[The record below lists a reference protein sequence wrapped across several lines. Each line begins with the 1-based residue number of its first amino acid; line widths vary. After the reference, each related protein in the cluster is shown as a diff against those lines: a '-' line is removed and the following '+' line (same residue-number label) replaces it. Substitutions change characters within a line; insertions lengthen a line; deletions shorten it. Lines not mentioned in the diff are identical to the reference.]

1 MATAA
6 LVAAAAIPPAAAQSP
21 APSTTA
27 QPSTTAAPSP
37 AVAPAAPRAD
47 LRALRAATPPTLDG
61 VLDDQVWTAAPLPAE
76 NWVSYNPLR
85 GEPEQQR
92 TRVWVAYDDRAI
104 YFAFRCYD
112 DEPGRIRSTIT
123 RRDNSWNDDWVA
135 VSLDSTRAGQVAY
148 HMFVNPAGMQMDALQ
163 TSNEDTA
170 PDWIWQSAGRI
181 DEQGYVV
188 EIRVPLESIR
198 FTGGEDV
205 RMNLMFFRR
214 NSRLGI
220 SWAWPEIA
228 PGRWVFD
235 SHVPVVFD
243 RLEQPLLLEVIPSAT
258 MSTNQSRRADASWID
273 PVSKGN
279 VGASVKYGIMSTV
292 TLDATVNPD
301 FSQVESDAFQVE
313 VNQRFPTFFSEKRP
327 FFMEGMGLFNIAGQ
341 GGDSTMR
348 TAVHTRRIVEP
359 SAGLKLTGTAGRQ
372 TFAVLSAGDQS
383 LPGAPQQ
390 VFTIGRVMRNFAPGQ
405 YVGGLVT
412 DTEYRG
418 SFNRVAVAD
427 VVMRAGPRLQWTGA
441 VMRSESRD
449 LDGVAAGG
457 MGAHAGY
464 SYNTR
469 RFTFAGHLEHFDR
482 GFRMDTAFMNRVG
495 LTRTWQYAE
504 VQFYPDEQRYPWLK
518 RIAPFVWGVH
528 ARDRVENGTEP
539 FILPGIRFN
548 FTRQGFLRVDFG
560 RGRETFGGRR
570 FDVGRNHIDGSAQ
583 ILRWL
588 NVGGSI
594 DRGAGIYYDA
604 PEPFAGTNARRN
616 IRIGLQPNS
625 RLSHNIDYTYV
636 QFDDAAGARVFD
648 LHILNLRNTYQFT
661 PRFLVRGIAQY
672 DSSRRRVLGDFLGS
686 YELVPGTVVHAGY
699 GTLLESPDPL
709 VPYQATARSFFF
721 KASYLARF

>member
-1 MATAA
+1 VISRSAVMTVAA
-6 LVAAAAIPPAAAQSP
+6 LVFM
-21 APSTTA
+21 
-27 QPSTTAAPSP
+27 TAAPSL
-37 AVAPAAPRAD
+37 AQTTE
-47 LRALRAATPPTLDG
+47 LRASRASVPPKLDG
-61 VLDDQVWTAAPLPAE
+61 VLDDQVWTAGPLPAD

-92 TRVWVAYDDRAI
+92 TRVWMAYDDAAL

-112 DEPGRIRSTIT
+112 AEPGRIRSTIT

-148 HMFVNPAGMQMDALQ
+148 HMFVNPAGIQMDALQ

-181 DEQGYVV
+181 DEEGYVV

-198 FTGGEDV
+198 FKGGDDV
-205 RMNLMFFRR
+205 RMGVLFMRR

-228 PGRWVFD
+228 PGKWVFE
-235 SHVPVVFD
+235 SHVPVLFGQLQRP
-243 RLEQPLLLEVIPSAT
+243 RLFEVIPSAT
-258 MSTNQSRRADASWID
+258 MSTNQTRSADRAWVD
-273 PVSKGN
+273 PVSKGA
-279 VGASVKYGIMSTV
+279 VGASVKYGITSTI

-327 FFMEGMGLFNIAGQ
+327 FFMEGMGLFNIAGS

-348 TAVHTRRIVEP
+348 TAVHTRRIIEP
-359 SAGLKLTGTAGRQ
+359 SAGVKLTGTAGRQ
-372 TFAVLSAGDQS
+372 TFAVLSAADQS
-383 LPGAPQQ
+383 LVGAPQK
-390 VFTIGRVMRNFAPGQ
+390 VFTIGRGMRNFAPGQ
-405 YVGGLVT
+405 YVGALVT

-418 SFNRVAVAD
+418 SHNRVAAAD
-427 VVMRAGPRLQWTGA
+427 FVVRQGSRLQFTGA
-441 VMRSESRD
+441 LMRSDSRD
-449 LDGVAAGG
+449 LEGVAKNG
-457 MGAHAGY
+457 MGLHSGY

-469 RFTFAGHLEHFDR
+469 RLTFAGHLEHFDR
-482 GFRMDTAFMNRVG
+482 DFQMDTAFMNRVG

-504 VQFYPDEQRYPWLK
+504 VQFYPDEKRYGWIK

-528 ARDRVENGTEP
+528 AKDRVEDGTEP

-548 FTRQGFLRVDFG
+548 FTRQGFLRVDLG
-560 RGRETFGGRR
+560 RGRETFGGER
-570 FDVGRNHIDGSAQ
+570 FKISRHHIDGNAQ

-588 NVGGSI
+588 NLGGSI
-594 DRGAGIYYDA
+594 DQGAGIYYDA
-604 PEPFAGTNARRN
+604 PDPFAGTNKRRN
-616 IRIGLQPNS
+616 IRVGLQPTS
-625 RLSHNIDYTYV
+625 RLSHSLDYTYV
-636 QFDDAAGARVFD
+636 EFDRETGAKVFD
-648 LHILNLRNTYQFT
+648 LHIVNLRNTYQFN
-661 PRFLVRGIAQY
+661 PRFLVRGIVQY

-699 GTLLESPDPL
+699 GTLLESAGPERR
-709 VPYQATARSFFF
+709 PYEATARSFFF